1 MQEVPK
7 RASRDTEVQGGP
19 EALEPLPLYQVQG
32 AAQGLH
38 EGPEEGHQQGLQEGP
53 QEGPVHEMRKV
64 GQFGQDHGTTADRAA
79 REQVVYHP
87 Q

>member
-7 RASRDTEVQGGP
+7 RASRDSEVHQGGHQ
-19 EALEPLPLYQVQG
+19 EALDPLPLYQVQG
-32 AAQGLH
+32 AQGLH

-53 QEGPVHEMRKV
+53 QGGPVHKMRKV

-79 REQVVYHP
+79 REQVV